1 MCVYQLHFSCSHF
14 FRARVCAAF
23 FLLLLL
29 HSLTRLHSLL
39 RNQSS
44 FCKGV
49 HMNPT
54 KCSII
59 RKTTH
64 DIANSGFVGTH
75 IQLLLHTIHSF
86 CANQQQSNIF
96 EKKKTFRQLFH
107 MKWNQQ
113 QQRQRLNNYSCSS
126 CSFCSLV
133 WLTVYC
139 KLFMWLLFFLHR
151 AWCVCV
157 WIWSRPPSHLR
168 FIYNSFDSRFLS
180 VCNWNTENL
189 NRIYCISYCN
199 LPWRWK
205 TISLNAERELQ

>member
-1 MCVYQLHFSCSHF
+1 MCVYQLHFSCLHF

-29 HSLTRLHSLL
+29 LHSLMRLHSLL

-157 WIWSRPPSHLR
+157 CEFDHDLLLTFDLFTIVSIPDFSRCAIGTQKIQIA
-168 FIYNSFDSRFLS
+168 FIALVIAICHGDEKL
-180 VCNWNTENL
+180 
-189 NRIYCISYCN
+189 
-199 LPWRWK
+199 
-205 TISLNAERELQ
+205 